1 MNDLRNVSRAGRS
14 KPSWSASDD
23 SFGRSA
29 VVGSLE
35 ALNDRRPRIVSILRD
50 DYRLYEFLDATTEF
64 GMVGT
69 VNGRLLHICD
79 AHGGV
84 LDEPRLVA
92 EEFDL
97 ERSGYVREVGQS
109 G

>member
-1 MNDLRNVSRAGRS
+1 M
-14 KPSWSASDD
+14 PSWSTIDD
-23 SFGRSA
+23 PLGRSA

-50 DYRLYEFLDATTEF
+50 DYRLYEFSDATTEF
-64 GMVGT
+64 EIVST
-69 VNGRLLHICD
+69 VNGRLFHICD
-79 AHGGV
+79 VHGGV

>member
-1 MNDLRNVSRAGRS
+1 M
-14 KPSWSASDD
+14 PSWSTIDD
-23 SFGRSA
+23 PLGRSA

-50 DYRLYEFLDATTEF
+50 DYRLYEFSDATTEF
-64 GMVGT
+64 EMVGT
-69 VNGRLLHICD
+69 VNGRLFHICD
-79 AHGGV
+79 VHRGV
-84 LDEPRLVA
+84 LDEARLLTA
-92 EEFDL
+92 EFDL

>member
-1 MNDLRNVSRAGRS
+1 
-14 KPSWSASDD
+14 
-23 SFGRSA
+23 
-29 VVGSLE
+29 
-35 ALNDRRPRIVSILRD
+35 
-50 DYRLYEFLDATTEF
+50 LDATTEF

-69 VNGRLLHICD
+69 VNGRLFHICD
-79 AHGGV
+79 VHGGA

-97 ERSGYVREVGQS
+97 ERSGYVRDVGQS